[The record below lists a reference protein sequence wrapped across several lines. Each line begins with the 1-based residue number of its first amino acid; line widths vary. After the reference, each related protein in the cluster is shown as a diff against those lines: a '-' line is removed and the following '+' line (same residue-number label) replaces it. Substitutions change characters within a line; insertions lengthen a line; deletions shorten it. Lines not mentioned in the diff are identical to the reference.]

1 LPDHLP
7 TDPRLHFLFD
17 AAAWAAAF
25 VTARLL
31 YRWRLA
37 PVGDAIAAT
46 LTAGYVT
53 ALVGGAIVG
62 AVLLG
67 SAYSL
72 QAGVP
77 HLSHSVAGALA
88 GAIVAIECYK
98 AATGMTGSTGVI
110 WVGSLCVGI
119 AVGRLGCL
127 FAGVGDDTFG
137 IPTALPWGID
147 LGDGIA
153 RHPVQLYE
161 SLSMLGF
168 LAVYLVA
175 LRGRA
180 AWTNTRAFYWF
191 VGWYAAQRF
200 VWEFL
205 KPYPRIAGPLD
216 IFQLCALGL
225 LAYAWWFDARTRH
238 RSPAQN

>member
-1 LPDHLP
+1 MP
-7 TDPRLHFLFD
+7 TDPRLHLLFD
-17 AAAWAAAF
+17 LLAWVAGYI
-25 VTARLL
+25 TARFL
-31 YRWRLA
+31 YHWRLREI
-37 PVGDAIAAT
+37 GDRIASK
-46 LTAGYVT
+46 LTVGYVI
-53 ALVGGAIVG
+53 ALVAGAILG

-72 QAGVP
+72 RQGVP

-88 GAIVAIECYK
+88 GAIVAIEFYK
-98 AATGMTGSTGVI
+98 AFAGIKGSTGVI

-127 FAGVGDDTFG
+127 FAGLADDTFG
-137 IPTALPWGID
+137 IPTSLPWGID
-147 LGDGIA
+147 LGDGVA

-161 SLSMLGF
+161 SASMLAF
-168 LAVYLVA
+168 LAFYLVA
-175 LRGRA
+175 LRRRA
-180 AWTNTRAFYWF
+180 PWTTTRAFYWF

-200 VWEFL
+200 VWEFF
-205 KPYPRIAGPLD
+205 KPYPRLVGPLD

-238 RSPAQN
+238 RPPAKD

>member
-1 LPDHLP
+1 MPDLLPI
-7 TDPRLHFLFD
+7 DPRFHLAFD
-17 AAAWAAAF
+17 LLAWITAYL
-25 VTARLL
+25 TARLL
-31 YRWRLA
+31 YRWRLRE
-37 PVGDAIAAT
+37 VGDAIAAK
-46 LTAGYVT
+46 LTVGYAA

-72 QAGVP
+72 RSGVP

-88 GAIVAIECYK
+88 GAIVAIELYK
-98 AATGMTGSTGVI
+98 RVAKINGSTGVV
-110 WVGSLCVGI
+110 WVGSLCAGI

-127 FAGVGDDTFG
+127 FSGIADDTYG
-137 IPTALPWGID
+137 IPTNLPWGID
-147 LGDGIA
+147 LGDGVA

-175 LRGRA
+175 LRRRA
-180 AWTNTRAFYWF
+180 PWTTTRAFYWF
-191 VGWYAAQRF
+191 VGYYAAQRF
-200 VWEFL
+200 MWEFF
-205 KPYPRIAGPLD
+205 KPYPRLLGPLD

-238 RSPAQN
+238 RPHP

>member
-1 LPDHLP
+1 MP
-7 TDPRLHFLFD
+7 TDPRLHLLFD
-17 AAAWAAAF
+17 LLAWVAGYI
-25 VTARLL
+25 TARFL
-31 YRWRLA
+31 YHWRLREI
-37 PVGDAIAAT
+37 GDRIASK
-46 LTAGYVT
+46 LTVGYVI
-53 ALVGGAIVG
+53 ALVAGAILG

-72 QAGVP
+72 RQGVP

-88 GAIVAIECYK
+88 GAIVAIEFYK
-98 AATGMTGSTGVI
+98 AFAGIKGSTGVI

-127 FAGVGDDTFG
+127 FAGLADDTFG
-137 IPTALPWGID
+137 IPTSLPWGID
-147 LGDGIA
+147 LGDGVA

-161 SLSMLGF
+161 SASMLAF
-168 LAVYLVA
+168 LAFYLVA
-175 LRGRA
+175 LRRRA
-180 AWTNTRAFYWF
+180 AWTTTRAFYWF

-200 VWEFL
+200 VWEFF
-205 KPYPRIAGPLD
+205 KPYPRLVGPLD

-238 RSPAQN
+238 RPPAKD

>member
-1 LPDHLP
+1 MP
-7 TDPRLHFLFD
+7 TDPRLHLLFD
-17 AAAWAAAF
+17 LLAWVAGYI
-25 VTARLL
+25 TARFL
-31 YRWRLA
+31 YHWRLREI
-37 PVGDAIAAT
+37 GDRIASK
-46 LTAGYVT
+46 LTVGYVI
-53 ALVGGAIVG
+53 ALVAGAILG

-72 QAGVP
+72 RQGVP

-88 GAIVAIECYK
+88 GAIVAIEFYK
-98 AATGMTGSTGVI
+98 AFAGIKGSTGVI

-127 FAGVGDDTFG
+127 FAGLADDTFG
-137 IPTALPWGID
+137 IPTSLPWGID
-147 LGDGIA
+147 LGDGVA

-161 SLSMLGF
+161 SASMLAF
-168 LAVYLVA
+168 LAFYLVA
-175 LRGRA
+175 LRRRA
-180 AWTNTRAFYWF
+180 AWTTTRAFYWF

-200 VWEFL
+200 VWEFF
-205 KPYPRIAGPLD
+205 KPYPRLVGPLD

-238 RSPAQN
+238 RPAPQD

>member
-1 LPDHLP
+1 MA
-7 TDPRLHFLFD
+7 TDPRLHFAFD
-17 AAAWAAAF
+17 GLAWVAAF

-31 YRWRLA
+31 YRWRLRD
-37 PVGDAIAAT
+37 VGDRIASK
-46 LTAGYVT
+46 LTVGYGV
-53 ALVGGAIVG
+53 ALVAGAILG

-67 SAYSL
+67 SIYSL
-72 QAGVP
+72 GTGVP

-88 GAIVAIECYK
+88 GAIVAIEIYK
-98 AATGMTGSTGVI
+98 IATGISGSTGVI

-127 FAGVGDDTFG
+127 FAGLSDDTYG
-137 IPTALPWGID
+137 IPTRLPWGID

-161 SLSMLGF
+161 SASMLAF
-168 LAVYLVA
+168 LAVYLIA
-175 LRGRA
+175 LRRRA
-180 AWTNTRAFYWF
+180 PWTTTRAFYWF
-191 VGWYAAQRF
+191 IGWYAAQRF
-200 VWEFL
+200 IWEFF
-205 KPYPRIAGPLD
+205 KPYPRMIGPLD

-238 RSPAQN
+238 RPASQD

>member
-1 LPDHLP
+1 
-7 TDPRLHFLFD
+7 
-17 AAAWAAAF
+17 
-25 VTARLL
+25 
-31 YRWRLA
+31 
-37 PVGDAIAAT
+37 
-46 LTAGYVT
+46 
-53 ALVGGAIVG
+53 

-72 QAGVP
+72 GQGVP

-88 GAIVAIECYK
+88 GAIVAIESYK
-98 AATGMTGSTGVI
+98 AIAGIKGSTGVI

-127 FAGVGDDTFG
+127 FAGLADDTYG
-137 IPTALPWGID
+137 IPTSLPWGID

-161 SLSMLGF
+161 SASMLAF
-168 LAVYLVA
+168 LAFYMAA
-175 LRGRA
+175 LRRRA
-180 AWTNTRAFYWF
+180 AWTSTRAFYWF

-200 VWEFL
+200 VWEFF
-205 KPYPRIAGPLD
+205 KPYPRAVGPLN

-225 LAYAWWFDARTRH
+225 LAYAYWFDARTSRL
-238 RSPAQN
+238 SPAQD

>member
-1 LPDHLP
+1 MP
-7 TDPRLHFLFD
+7 TDPRLHLLFD
-17 AAAWAAAF
+17 LLAWGAGF
-25 VTARLL
+25 GIARFL
-31 YRWRLA
+31 YHWRLREI
-37 PVGDAIAAT
+37 GDRIASK
-46 LTAGYVT
+46 LTVGYVI
-53 ALVGGAIVG
+53 ALVAGAILG

-72 QAGVP
+72 SQGVP

-88 GAIVAIECYK
+88 GAIVAIELYK
-98 AATGMTGSTGVI
+98 AFAGVEGSTGVI

-127 FAGVGDDTFG
+127 FAGLADDTYG
-137 IPTALPWGID
+137 IPTSLPWGID

-161 SLSMLGF
+161 SASMLGF
-168 LAVYLVA
+168 LAFYLIA
-175 LRGRA
+175 LRRRA
-180 AWTNTRAFYWF
+180 GWTTTRAFYWF

-200 VWEFL
+200 VWEFF
-205 KPYPRIAGPLD
+205 KPYPRLVGPLD

-238 RSPAQN
+238 RPPPQD

>member
-1 LPDHLP
+1 M
-7 TDPRLHFLFD
+7 LFD
-17 AAAWAAAF
+17 LFAWGAGF

-31 YRWRLA
+31 YHWRLRA
-37 PVGDAIAAT
+37 VGDRIAAK
-46 LTAGYVT
+46 LTVGYVV
-53 ALVGGAIVG
+53 ALVVGALVG

-72 QAGVP
+72 RQGVP

-88 GAIVAIECYK
+88 GAIAAIEIYK
-98 AATGMTGSTGVI
+98 AFARIEGSTGVI

-127 FAGVGDDTFG
+127 FAGLADDTYG
-137 IPTALPWGID
+137 IPTSLPWGID

-161 SLSMLGF
+161 SASMLAF
-168 LAVYLVA
+168 FAVYLIA
-175 LRGRA
+175 LRRRA
-180 AWTNTRAFYWF
+180 AWTSTRAFYWF

-200 VWEFL
+200 VWEFF
-205 KPYPRIAGPLD
+205 KPYPRLVGPLD
-216 IFQLCALGL
+216 IFQLCAIGL
-225 LAYAWWFDARTRH
+225 LAYAWWFDARTSRLP
-238 RSPAQN
+238 PAQD